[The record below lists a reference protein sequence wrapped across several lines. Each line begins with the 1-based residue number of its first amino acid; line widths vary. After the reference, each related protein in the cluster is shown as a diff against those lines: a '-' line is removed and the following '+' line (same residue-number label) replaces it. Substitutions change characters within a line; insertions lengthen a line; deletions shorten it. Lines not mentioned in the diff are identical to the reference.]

1 MPDSKPFKTIDEQ
14 IDILESRGLI
24 VDNRESARQFLTR
37 NNYYSLINGYKEFFL
52 DADKTNEDVEVFREG
67 TRFIDLTTLYNFDA
81 ILRFSMMHCLTAAEK
96 ALKTATVHAFC
107 QKHRDPEDYLDP
119 ASYCSKRGYRGKNY
133 TSNLIRL
140 LSTLQGIRD
149 GRGERRPY
157 IDHYRKK
164 YGFVPLWV
172 AANALTFGNMSHFY
186 SLQQIAVQNET
197 CHLLCQSIGADVI
210 SARRLGTIYSTLT
223 TFRNTCAHGGRLF
236 CKKAGKREDATFGDM
251 LIDLSVISTPV
262 EIELAVDSV
271 KRDLETLNR
280 IEGLREL
287 VEKEMGLDKPRVEEF
302 LKAHGSPESD

>member
-14 IDILESRGLI
+14 ISILESRGLI
-24 VDNRESARQFLTR
+24 IENRESARRFLTR
-37 NNYYSLINGYKEFFL
+37 NNYYSLVNGYKEFFL
-52 DADKTNEDVEVFREG
+52 DMDKTNKDVEIFREG
-67 TRFIDLTTLYNFDA
+67 TRFIDLTTLYTFDVV
-81 ILRFSMMHCLTAAEK
+81 LRFSMMHCLSVAEK

-119 ASYCSKRGYRGKNY
+119 ASYCSKKDYRGKNY

-140 LSTLQGIRD
+140 LSTLQGIHD

-172 AANALTFGNMSHFY
+172 TANALTFGNMSHFY
-186 SLQQIAVQNET
+186 SLQKIAVQNET
-197 CHLLCQSIGADVI
+197 CHLICQSIGANVI

-236 CKKAGKREDATFGDM
+236 CKKAGRREDKKFGDM
-251 LIDLSVISTPV
+251 LVDLSVISTPF
-262 EIELAVDSV
+262 EIEFAVDSV
-271 KRDLETLNR
+271 MRDLDTLNS
-280 IEGLREL
+280 IDGLRAL
-287 VEKEMGLDKPRVEEF
+287 VEREMGIDSPEMNEF
-302 LKAHGSPESD
+302 LESHRTPE